1 MAGFESS
8 LLAVLSPGD
17 SGLAI
22 FGSII
27 GCGLAIIGAGIGIG
41 FIGGKAVEA
50 IARQPEVA
58 GRILTTMVIAAALIE
73 GVTFFALV
81 IGFLAVNWMR

>member
-1 MAGFESS
+1 M
-8 LLAVLSPGD
+8 LAVLSAGD

-22 FGSII
+22 FGGII

-50 IARQPEVA
+50 TARQPEA
-58 GRILTTMVIAAALIE
+58 GGRIFITMIVAAAMIE
-73 GVTFFALV
+73 GVTFFALI